1 MASYD
6 NIIMT
11 SWWAPWRLISPA
23 SRLLNRLFRRRS
35 KKTSK
40 LRITSFCAGNSP
52 VTGAQMA
59 SNAENVSIC
68 WRHHVIGNSDQFPF
82 QFDKQSIHLCL
93 GLNISS
99 AFHCLT
105 DNNYHGTYTYSSA
118 NGARHRHPT
127 LDCMYHGF
135 LTIFSYQWLKCAF
148 GAQTLL
154 LMNHLLT

>member
-1 MASYD
+1 MRQWQATITLQWRHDGRHGVSYHQPHD
-6 NIIMT
+6 YST
-11 SWWAPWRLISPA
+11 VYSDADQS
-23 SRLLNRLFRRRS
+23 
-35 KKTSK
+35 KTSK

-68 WRHHVIGNSDQFPF
+68 WRHHVIGNSDQLPF
-82 QFDKQSIHLCL
+82 QFDKQSIHFCL

-118 NGARHRHPT
+118 NGARHRHRS

-135 LTIFSYQWLKCAF
+135 WTIFSYQWLKCAF

-154 LMNHLLT
+154 